1 MFVLIGII
9 TAILLLI
16 AIIVVAKLHPC
27 TEGFIKTQQ
36 ESQTQQVRF
45 NL

>member
-1 MFVLIGII
+1 MFVLIGIL

-27 TEGFIKTQQ
+27 TEGFVKTHQ
-36 ESQTQQVRF
+36 EHQAQRVRF